1 MEENDIRE
9 KIYESI
15 TAKDPAALNN
25 LFENM
30 EAIDFAQAAEDLEN
44 EDLRQVFEMLSKD
57 NQTALM
63 EEADDELRLRL
74 AKTIDND
81 SLLTLFSHMQK
92 DDIVDIL
99 GDFPTGRRKEV
110 LNLMK
115 SGDRKIITDLLQ
127 YPEESAGGLMSTAYL
142 ALNEDLTVTEGIR
155 KIHEIGPKTEV
166 IETIY
171 VTDRQHRL
179 TGTLDLRDLL
189 SSPGAEK
196 IVNIMHGNVIFV
208 TPEVDQEEVAKLV
221 SRYDLNAIPVVSA
234 RKQLLGIVTVDDVI
248 DVIIQ
253 EHDEDMLQLAGV
265 SSEERLNTS
274 LGQSVRFRL
283 PWLLVNLATAFLA
296 SFTVKLFESTINQV
310 VALSAIMTIVSG
322 MGGNAGT
329 QTMSVLVRELS
340 KNKITGTEAAKGLL
354 KELLLGMI
362 DGAVNGVVTGII
374 VYWVYGNLYLGIIVF
389 IAMIGN
395 MLVAGIFG
403 FLVPLILDKIHADPA
418 VASSIFV
425 TTATDVLG
433 FFIFLGLANIFLPLL
448 LGA

>member
-30 EAIDFAQAAEDLEN
+30 EAIDFAQAAEDLED

-196 IVNIMHGNVIFV
+196 IVNIMHGNV
-208 TPEVDQEEVAKLV
+208 
-221 SRYDLNAIPVVSA
+221 
-234 RKQLLGIVTVDDVI
+234 
-248 DVIIQ
+248 
-253 EHDEDMLQLAGV
+253 
-265 SSEERLNTS
+265 
-274 LGQSVRFRL
+274 
-283 PWLLVNLATAFLA
+283 
-296 SFTVKLFESTINQV
+296 
-310 VALSAIMTIVSG
+310 
-322 MGGNAGT
+322 
-329 QTMSVLVRELS
+329 
-340 KNKITGTEAAKGLL
+340 LL
-354 KELLLGMI
+354 K
-362 DGAVNGVVTGII
+362 
-374 VYWVYGNLYLGIIVF
+374 
-389 IAMIGN
+389 
-395 MLVAGIFG
+395 
-403 FLVPLILDKIHADPA
+403 
-418 VASSIFV
+418 
-425 TTATDVLG
+425 
-433 FFIFLGLANIFLPLL
+433 
-448 LGA
+448 